1 MSHVSLLPADAVEG
15 AGLPLDDVDVIIK
28 EARFALWNY
37 NGTQAEGPALRV
49 IFVDGEEKSH
59 EQYFS
64 AGKIEKSVPSD
75 DGKKLLPV
83 SDASP
88 KGLNKSTKAFT
99 FLASLFNADPAVGTL
114 LADGDVSKLDGLRA
128 HVIAAADKNDKGE
141 TIKNAK
147 GLEDHRV
154 AWSDPEGSCGR
165 QEGGGGR
172 SGGSG
177 SSGSGGQCGTGRE
190 GCRDR
195 PRSPRGAGRHCGA
208 AEAEP
213 AGVQGGREGIQQ
225 AGHRDAGVSG
235 GLPEGEL
242 RLRRHERQHGGVSSR
257 QPVASSSVLPSA

>member
-37 NGTQAEGPALRV
+37 NNTQAEGPALRV

-147 GLEDHRV
+147 GYDRTTIVVSKIIALPGQTPKAAAAGKKAAAGAPAAPAAAAAAGNAELDAKV
-154 AWSDPEGSCGR
+154 AEIVLGVL
-165 QEGGGGR
+165 
-172 SGGSG
+172 
-177 SSGSGGQCGTGRE
+177 
-190 GCRDR
+190 
-195 PRSPRGAGRHCGA
+195 
-208 AEAEP
+208 AE
-213 AGVQGGREGIQQ
+213 QGGTVARLKLSPLVFKAAGKESNKQ
-225 AGHRDAGVSG
+225 AIVTRAFQEDFLKANFGYDGTNVSM
-235 GLPEGEL
+235 
-242 RLRRHERQHGGVSSR
+242 
-257 QPVASSSVLPSA
+257 AA